1 MKRLIRLFALTLTLV
16 LALTMF
22 AGCGSKKES
31 ILIYSGMEDYRNEYL
46 LSRLEEEFPEYKFV
60 VEYMPTGNLAAKVQA
75 EQGKTDA
82 DIIMDIDY
90 SYASML
96 EPYLADL
103 SDYDQSI
110 FCEDMQ
116 VASKKYIPMTRNGG
130 AVVVNLDV
138 LKSKNLPEPTC
149 YEDLLKSEYKGLVSM
164 PDPKS
169 SGTGYMFLKS
179 LVNAWG
185 ESEAFDYFNKLSKNI
200 LQFTSS
206 GSGPVNAL
214 VQEEVAIGLGMT
226 SQAVTA
232 INEGANLKIL
242 YFDEGSPSSLYGYSI
257 IKGKETRESVKKV
270 FDFIY
275 STYVDEDKTNFYPEQ
290 IYKDKV
296 FDGIKSY
303 PTDIPYA
310 DMSNNTTEEKQR
322 LLDKWSH

>member
-1 MKRLIRLFALTLTLV
+1 MKKLLSFLLVLVLTLSLLV
-16 LALTMF
+16 
-22 AGCGSKKES
+22 GCGTRKET
-31 ILIYSGMEDYRNEYL
+31 ILIYSGMEEYRNVYL
-46 LSRLEEEFPEYKFV
+46 SKRLSEEFPTYNIV
-60 VEYMPTGNLAAKVQA
+60 VEYMPTGNLAAKIQA
-75 EQGKTDA
+75 EGVKSDV
-82 DIIMDIDY
+82 DIIVDIDY
-90 SYASML
+90 SYASL
-96 EPYLADL
+96 IEDSLADL
-103 SDYDQSI
+103 SPYDQSI

-116 VASKKYIPMTRNGG
+116 VESGRYIPMTRNGG

-138 LKSKNLPEPTC
+138 LKEKGLKEPTC
-149 YEDLLKSEYKGLVSM
+149 YEDLLNPEFKSLISM

-179 LVNAWG
+179 LVNAWS
-185 ESEAFDYFNKLSKNI
+185 EDEAFAYFDNLSENI

-214 VQEEVAIGLGMT
+214 IQGEVAVGLGMT

-232 INEGANLKIL
+232 INNGSNLKIL

-257 IKGKETRESVKKV
+257 LKGKETRKEVVEV

-275 STYVDEDKTNFYPEQ
+275 NTYVNEDKAQFYPEQ
-290 IYKDKV
+290 IYKDKT
-296 FDGIKSY
+296 FEIEGY
-303 PTDIPYA
+303 PTDIQYA